1 MKYILLF
8 LFFPLACIAQ
18 DSLVVHFELNKDQ
31 LNPQEAIKLKKSLV
45 GKNISIDRIIGS
57 TDSLGNQLYN
67 LDLSLRRARNIK
79 ALLDSLMP
87 NSSKNAEFQ
96 GIGELPT
103 GNLLDRKVVIYY
115 QQKADNLSSQI
126 NTAKVGDKITLKN
139 LNFEPGQDVLLPSSE
154 GTIRELLEIMKAN
167 PKLKIAIEGHI
178 CCSEED
184 DRNLSGLRAKV
195 VHDYLLNNQIK
206 SSRISYKGYGSKRPI
221 YPLPEKTEAE
231 RISNR
236 RVEVRILSTQ

>member
-8 LFFPLACIAQ
+8 LLLPLACIAQ

-31 LNPQEAIKLKKSLV
+31 LNPQEAIRLKTSLV

-57 TDSLGNQLYN
+57 TDSLGHQLYN

-79 ALLDSLMP
+79 SLLDSLMP
-87 NSSKNAEFQ
+87 NSSKNTEFE

-115 QQKADNLSSQI
+115 QQKADNLATKISA
-126 NTAKVGDKITLKN
+126 AKVGDKITLKN
-139 LNFEPGQDVLLPSSE
+139 LNFQPGQDVLLPSSE

-178 CCSEED
+178 CCSPED
-184 DRNLSGLRAKV
+184 DQNLSVLRAKV

-206 SSRISYKGYGSKRPI
+206 SSRISYKGYGSTKPI
-221 YPLPEKTEAE
+221 YPLPERTEEE
-231 RISNR
+231 RIRNR